1 MQHVEQKRL
10 KALKIGKHMALA
22 RLNRL
27 ERRTPVPIPPTP
39 EP

>member
-1 MQHVEQKRL
+1 MQHAEQKRL
-10 KALKIGKHMALA
+10 KAFKIGEHMALA